1 MEQQSG
7 MDKLTAKSSTI
18 FIATSDATRVYRS
31 VEEVPFDLRRQL
43 EESTSGVNSATILI
57 ADKRGRE
64 ELVRAL
70 QGLPSEVQSRL
81 AATLRSQRRHRTVT
95 RGRSSRRR
103 KQVRLWLEILA
114 PVAVGLS
121 VWLLTSMK

>member
-1 MEQQSG
+1 ME
-7 MDKLTAKSSTI
+7 KLTAKSSTI

-31 VEEVPFDLRRQL
+31 VRDVPAHLRRRL
-43 EESTSGVNSATILI
+43 EESTSGTNSATILI

-81 AATLRSQRRHRTVT
+81 ASTLRANQKRQAGVT
-95 RGRSSRRR
+95 PRVKR
-103 KQVRLWLEILA
+103 KKQMRLWLEILA
-114 PVAVGLS
+114 PIIVGLI
-121 VWLLTSMK
+121 VWLLTASH

>member
-1 MEQQSG
+1 ME
-7 MDKLTAKSSTI
+7 KLTAKSSTI

-31 VEEVPFDLRRQL
+31 VGEVPPHLRRRL
-43 EESTSGVNSATILI
+43 EESTSGSNSATILI

-81 AATLRSQRRHRTVT
+81 ATTLRSNQKRQSPIVARGKRRLHL
-95 RGRSSRRR
+95 
-103 KQVRLWLEILA
+103 RLWLEILA
-114 PVAVGLS
+114 P
-121 VWLLTSMK
+121 

>member
-1 MEQQSG
+1 ME
-7 MDKLTAKSSTI
+7 KLTAKSSTI
-18 FIATSDATRVYRS
+18 FIATDDEIRVYRS
-31 VEEVPFDLRRQL
+31 VREVPPALRRRL
-43 EESTSGVNSATILI
+43 EESTSGANSATILI

-81 AATLRSQRRHRTVT
+81 ASTLRANQKRQAAM
-95 RGRSSRRR
+95 GPKLKRR

-114 PVAVGLS
+114 PVAVGFT
-121 VWLLTSMK
+121 VWFLTSMK